1 MHSTSVFDFSVYVAE
16 DHPTLNSRKLLCQ
29 CCCVELVGMGQQT
42 EQSFDLFEVPLCPL
56 RQINSH
62 LFIKQMILSKEMQM
76 YVCVDPHA
84 SVWFVLFY
92 NTFVC

>member
-1 MHSTSVFDFSVYVAE
+1 MHSASVFDFSVYVAK
-16 DHPTLNSRKLLCQ
+16 DHPALNSHKLLCQ
-29 CCCVELVGMGQQT
+29 CCCVEQT

-84 SVWFVLFY
+84 SVWFVRFY
-92 NTFVC
+92 TFVC

>member
-1 MHSTSVFDFSVYVAE
+1 MHSASVFDFSVYVAK
-16 DHPTLNSRKLLCQ
+16 DHPALNSRKLLCQ
-29 CCCVELVGMGQQT
+29 CCCVEQT

-56 RQINSH
+56 RQRNSH

-76 YVCVDPHA
+76 YVCVDPHV
-84 SVWFVLFY
+84 SVWFVRFY